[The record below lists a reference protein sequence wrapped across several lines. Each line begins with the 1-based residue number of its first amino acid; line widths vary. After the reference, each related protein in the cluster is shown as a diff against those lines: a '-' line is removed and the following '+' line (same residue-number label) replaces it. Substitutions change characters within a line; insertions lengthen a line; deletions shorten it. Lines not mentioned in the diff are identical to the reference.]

1 MAVSF
6 YLILGIILWIIFAF
20 WPAILARRK
29 GYSFILF
36 FLIALFISW
45 LLALVIILVL
55 KDKNQTPESLA
66 ADRAAEAELDKEENA
81 R

>member
-1 MAVSF
+1 MTSF
-6 YLILGIILWIIFAF
+6 YLILGIVLWVIFAF
-20 WPAILARRK
+20 WPAIAAKRK

-36 FLIALFISW
+36 FLIALIISW
-45 LLALVIILVL
+45 LLALVIALVL
-55 KDKNQTPESLA
+55 KDKTQTPESRA